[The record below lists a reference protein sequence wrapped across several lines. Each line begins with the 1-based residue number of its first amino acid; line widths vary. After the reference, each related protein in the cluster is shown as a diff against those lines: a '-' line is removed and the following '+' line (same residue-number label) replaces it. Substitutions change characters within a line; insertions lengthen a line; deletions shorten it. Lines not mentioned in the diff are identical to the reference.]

1 MRWSFSPYPT
11 FFEPEYT
18 DEDLRQMEETAAA
31 TQTSGRQRSNET
43 WWCTCGKCQ
52 PLPMEQESQC
62 CHDWTISIP
71 PLETISRS
79 AGETVP
85 PSRCI
90 TEHNGFPPLLSN
102 SVLGGFFNLP
112 RINWRRR
119 PSQYRLVAYRLV
131 LEWMLKG
138 ERLGR
143 RSRRD
148 LPACVVRAI
157 RNSYPS
163 PLGDYVGFREAEDA
177 FGLL

>member
-1 MRWSFSPYPT
+1 
-11 FFEPEYT
+11 
-18 DEDLRQMEETAAA
+18 
-31 TQTSGRQRSNET
+31 
-43 WWCTCGKCQ
+43 
-52 PLPMEQESQC
+52 MEQESQC

-102 SVLGGFFNLP
+102 SVLGVFFNLP

-119 PSQYRLVAYRLV
+119 PRPQGPGGTLTVDQYRLVAYRLV